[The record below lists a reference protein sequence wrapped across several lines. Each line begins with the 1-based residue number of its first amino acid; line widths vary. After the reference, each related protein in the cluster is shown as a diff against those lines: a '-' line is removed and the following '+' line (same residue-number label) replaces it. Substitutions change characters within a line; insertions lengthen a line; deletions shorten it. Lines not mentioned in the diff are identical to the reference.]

1 MDLEGCKRDG
11 CPGTGVWVPVLL
23 LRTKRTEDAV
33 RARLPDVQQC
43 EMHKDQSKLEDFLS
57 PEGWDKIQRHLRQ
70 AGKGR
75 FSQRL
80 TALAWDPVPGGG
92 AECLPF

>member
-1 MDLEGCKRDG
+1 MSLESCKRDG
-11 CPGTGVWVPVLL
+11 CPGTGIWIPVLL
-23 LRTKRTEDAV
+23 LRAKRGDDGL

-43 EMHKDQSKLEDFLS
+43 EFHKDQAKLEEFLS
-57 PEGWDKIQRHLRQ
+57 PEGWDKIQRHLRH

-75 FSQRL
+75 FSSRL
-80 TALAWDPVPGGG
+80 TTLDWDPVPGGG